1 MSLQSLQQQFL
12 RRPEGNDGLL
22 AYQVGSIHGVLGGP
36 NFAAAPGSMQL
47 PQQPRK
53 FIDLG
58 QQHGSPNTPEQS
70 HNRSQGVEQQMLNP
84 IQQAYLHYAFQ
95 AAQQKSTLGM
105 QSQQQVKPGMFGSLG
120 KDQEMRMA
128 NMKMQELISMQ
139 AANQS
144 QASSSKKSSEQVCQS
159 DKQADH
165 SHRPV
170 PDHRSEP
177 KLNHPTLLG
186 QGIPSAPMPAPQSQ
200 QNIMN
205 MTNNQI
211 AMAAQMQAMQALALE
226 RNIDLSHPAN
236 ANVVAQLIPLMQSR
250 MVAQQ
255 KANENSTGIQSA
267 SFAKQHVT
275 SPQVGN
281 ESSPRANSSSD
292 VSGQSG
298 SSKARQAVSPS
309 NLGVSSSAALTNN
322 SSNIPVQQFSM
333 HGRDNHLPPRQPT
346 LLGHGI
352 PPMHPSQSSG
362 NLNQGVDSLL
372 AKTSATVPEASQAQ
386 SARQLNRSPSQSATP
401 SNEGDVGNP
410 STSQGGPIPQMQ
422 QSHVGFTK
430 QQLHVLKAQI
440 LAFRRL
446 KVRHFPTHS
455 ENLHHIVSNLC

>member
-1 MSLQSLQQQFL
+1 MQLLQQQFL
-12 RRPEGNDGLL
+12 RRPEGNDALL
-22 AYQVGSIHGVLGGP
+22 AYQAGNIQGVLGGP
-36 NFAAAPGSMQL
+36 NFSAASGSMQL

-53 FIDLG
+53 FMDLG
-58 QQHGSPNTPEQS
+58 QHGSPNVPEQS

-84 IQQAYLHYAFQ
+84 IQQAYLQYAYQ
-95 AAQQKSTLGM
+95 AAQQKSNMGIP
-105 QSQQQVKPGMFGSLG
+105 SQQQVKPGIFG

-144 QASSSKKSSEQVCQS
+144 QASSSRKSSDQAAQS
-159 DKQADH
+159 DKQTDP
-165 SHRPV
+165 RN
-170 PDHRSEP
+170 EP

-186 QGIPSAPMPAPQSQ
+186 QGIQSGQMQVPQSQ
-200 QNIMN
+200 QNVMS
-205 MTNNQI
+205 MANNQI

-255 KANENSTGIQSA
+255 KANENNTGVRS
-267 SFAKQHVT
+267 

-281 ESSPRANSSSD
+281 ESSPHGNSSSD

-298 SSKARQAVSPS
+298 SSKARQVVSPS
-309 NLGVSSSAALTNN
+309 NLGVSSSASLPNN
-322 SSNIPVQQFSM
+322 SSSISTQQFSM
-333 HGRDNHLPPRQPT
+333 QGRENHLPPRQPT
-346 LLGHGI
+346 LLGHGM

-362 NLNQGVDSLL
+362 NLNQGVDNSLG
-372 AKTSATVPEASQAQ
+372 KSSATVPETSQ
-386 SARQLNRSPSQSATP
+386 SARQLNRSPSQSAAP
-401 SNEGDVGNP
+401 SVEVDVSNL
-410 STSQGGPIPQMQ
+410 STSQGAPAPHMR

-430 QQLHVLKAQI
+430 QQLLVLKAQI

-446 KVRHFPTHS
+446 KVRAFSYICRNITPH
-455 ENLHHIVSNLC
+455 VSNLC